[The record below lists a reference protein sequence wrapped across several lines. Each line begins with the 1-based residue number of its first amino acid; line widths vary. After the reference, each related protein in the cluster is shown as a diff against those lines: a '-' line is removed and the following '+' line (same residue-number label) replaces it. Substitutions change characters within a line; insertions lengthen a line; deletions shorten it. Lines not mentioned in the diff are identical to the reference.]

1 LSKVFVASAG
11 LVQVGEH
18 WSKSILD
25 LMAEASL
32 LAMNALPDAKPDRVI
47 VGNMFSGVGASQEH
61 LGALLASQLNLIG
74 VPAYKVEAACG
85 SGGAAVHNAFLSI
98 KAEESDVVLVCGV
111 EKMKDMEVGRV
122 TAALTMADSAEYTQ
136 FPGGTFISLNA
147 ITHALYLKK
156 YGISRE
162 EMAGFPVLGHRNAA
176 LSKHAMF
183 KKAITAEDVLRSPL
197 ISDPIRLMDSSPV
210 CDGAAALLLLS
221 EKKAKELHAEA
232 VEILASEVA
241 ANLFSVYERPDPL
254 DYLATRTAAT
264 RALERTGLK
273 LDQMDFMETHDAF
286 SITAALTLESL
297 GVCKPG
303 KAPHD
308 VSTGRFDLTGE
319 LPLNTFGGL
328 KGRGHPVGATGVYQ
342 VAEAYLQLSEKAEKN
357 QVKGAKIG
365 LTHNM
370 GGLDTT
376 TFIHIL
382 RRAA

>member
-1 LSKVFVASAG
+1 
-11 LVQVGEH
+11 
-18 WSKSILD
+18 
-25 LMAEASL
+25 
-32 LAMNALPDAKPDRVI
+32 
-47 VGNMFSGVGASQEH
+47 
-61 LGALLASQLNLIG
+61 
-74 VPAYKVEAACG
+74 VEAACG

>member
-1 LSKVFVASAG
+1 MSKVFVASAG

-147 ITHALYLKK
+147 LTHALYLKK

>member
-147 ITHALYLKK
+147 LTHALYLKK

>member
-1 LSKVFVASAG
+1 MSKVFVASAG